1 MSDGEIL
8 RRDGYW
14 PSSPV
19 VGQRG
24 AQTRGRIVEAALRQF
39 EAEGF
44 HGTSVDSIAKGAA
57 TSRATVYQYFES
69 KEQIFVELLEECGA
83 ALSRVVRRLGP
94 LGPTAEGFDNLHWWL
109 GEWAWVYDKYATM
122 FVQWTNVDAP
132 GTSTRPLVMGFVSN
146 YNARI
151 AERLT
156 SSGVEGMS
164 PDDAALALTSLVH
177 RFNFF
182 RHRQHDPMPDVEEAI
197 DGLAVLMQLMLFPDT
212 PPDAFGTLPQLDGGA
227 RRRRATIS
235 VVPAP
240 APPRAAPPV
249 AELSRRAAATVDQI
263 LAAGTR
269 LLAERG
275 YHATGVDDLVAAAGF
290 ARATFYKYFDDKLD
304 LLRRLSAD
312 AGAAATV
319 LIERLASL
327 NLEDGSDDA
336 LRAWLEEFVPFHRR
350 YLGVFRVWAEGN
362 LTDPDLLDA
371 AVRSNA
377 AMRDA
382 CLRLLRQ
389 VERPYPLD
397 LDVAAAVFL
406 AALDRLPE
414 AVDERGEPASDADV
428 VALMLAVLRRGLL
441 NGAVAPR

>member
-1 MSDGEIL
+1 MSEGEFL

-24 AQTRGRIVEAALRQF
+24 AQTRARIVEAALRLF
-39 EAEGF
+39 ETEGF
-44 HGTSVDSIAKGAA
+44 HGTSVDSIAKSAA

-109 GEWAWVYDKYATM
+109 GEWAWVYDKYATI
-122 FVQWTNVDAP
+122 FVQWTNIDAP
-132 GTSTRPLVMGFVSN
+132 GTSTRPLIVGYISK

-151 AERLT
+151 AERLAA
-156 SSGVEGMS
+156 SDVKGMAV
-164 PDDAALALTSLVH
+164 DDAALALISLTQ

-182 RHRQHDPMPDVEEAI
+182 RHRHYDPLPDVEEAI
-197 DGLAVLMQLMLFPDT
+197 DGFAVLMQLMLFPDT
-212 PPDAFGTLPQLDGGA
+212 PPEAFAALPPSDGTA
-227 RRRRATIS
+227 RRRRASVS
-235 VVPAP
+235 VVPTP
-240 APPRAAPPV
+240 ATARPGTPTTA
-249 AELSRRAAATVDQI
+249 LSRRATATVDEI

-269 LLAERG
+269 LLAEKG

-312 AGAAATV
+312 TASAAGVLVEKLAAV
-319 LIERLASL
+319 D
-327 NLEDGSDDA
+327 LEAGSDDA
-336 LRAWLEEFVPFHRR
+336 LRAWLHEFVPFHRR
-350 YLGVFRVWAEGN
+350 YRGVIQIWSEGKF
-362 LTDPDLLDA
+362 TDPDLLDA

-389 VERPYPLD
+389 VERSYALD

-406 AALDRLPE
+406 GVLDRLPVAAE
-414 AVDERGEPASDADV
+414 EQGGPASDDEV
-428 VALMLAVLRRGLL
+428 VEMMLAVLRRGLL
-441 NGAVAPR
+441 NGTVATG

>member
-19 VGQRG
+19 VGRRG
-24 AQTRGRIVEAALRQF
+24 AQTRGRIVEAALRLF
-39 EAEGF
+39 ETEGF
-44 HGTSVDSIAKGAA
+44 HGTSVESIAKGAA

-94 LGPTAEGFDNLHWWL
+94 LGPTVEGFDNLHWWL

-122 FVQWTNVDAP
+122 FVQWANVDGP
-132 GTSTRPLVMGFVSN
+132 GASTRPLVLGFVNS
-146 YNARI
+146 YNARV
-151 AERLT
+151 AERLA
-156 SSGVEGMS
+156 SSGVTGL
-164 PDDAALALTSLVH
+164 PPGDAALALTSLVH

-182 RHRQHDPMPDVEEAI
+182 RHRGHLPLPDVEEAI
-197 DGLAVLMQLMLFPDT
+197 DGLAVVLQLMLFPAT
-212 PPDAFGTLPQLDGGA
+212 PPATFDALPAAGSAD
-227 RRRRATIS
+227 RRRRASIS

-240 APPRAAPPV
+240 VRKAPPA

-312 AGAAATV
+312 CLAVAAVLIKRLGEIDLAEDSGAA
-319 LIERLASL
+319 L
-327 NLEDGSDDA
+327 G
-336 LRAWLEEFVPFHRR
+336 AWFAEFVPFNRR
-350 YLGVFRVWAEGN
+350 YIGVIRVWSEGN
-362 LTDPDLLDA
+362 LTDPDLLESA
-371 AVRSNA
+371 TRANN

-382 CLRLLRQ
+382 ALRLLRQ

-406 AALDRLPE
+406 AVLERLPE
-414 AVDERGEPASDADV
+414 AVDEGPTPTSDDE
-428 VALMLAVLRRGLL
+428 VAELMLAVVRHGLL
-441 NGAVAPR
+441 NGTLAAR